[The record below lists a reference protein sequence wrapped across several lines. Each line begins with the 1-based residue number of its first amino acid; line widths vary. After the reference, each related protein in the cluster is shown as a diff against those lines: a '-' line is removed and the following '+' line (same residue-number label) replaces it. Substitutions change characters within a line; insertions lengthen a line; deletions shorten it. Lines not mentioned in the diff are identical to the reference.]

1 MDSNHNL
8 PKIPTVSPI
17 STTLKRKRGPSIS
30 GDLPV
35 GGKPAL
41 KQSKEEATE
50 SAMEGLDELEECDS
64 SDAGSDSSGMVVLAQ
79 DQPQPTNATKASL
92 ILPSD
97 QEALELRAR
106 LRKIGPPA
114 FEKECLE
121 TKKMD
126 LRDLGTALGV
136 PSEFIDIPDDQYL
149 GFFRGI
155 MMYITNKRQK
165 LQHIDTIDD
174 AARLLQTRNKILVIT
189 GAGISTSLGIP
200 DFRSKDT
207 GFYANLQKMGM
218 SEPEEVFDI
227 YNFDENPQTF
237 YSLAGEILPKDSKAY
252 TPTHAFIRALQ
263 DQNRLQ
269 TNYTQNIDNLEGFAG
284 ISPDRLIQCHGS
296 FATASCRKC
305 AHQVPGQAIFAN
317 IRAKEIATC
326 TECEKRI
333 AAEAAANPPKQPSK
347 KKHHRKTRSFDSSSS
362 SSSGSSSDDNIPT
375 PGVMKPDITF
385 FGEDLPN
392 DFFTRFNELDS
403 EIADL
408 ILVIGTS
415 MQVAPVAKIPDK
427 IAQVGRGDVPC
438 IYIGREPC
446 RHIEF
451 DVQLIGDCDAV
462 VWELARRA
470 GWELKHEM
478 VPKGGMKLVVEKIE
492 GGEGRGL
499 WRVAKG
505 E

>member
-1 MDSNHNL
+1 
-8 PKIPTVSPI
+8 
-17 STTLKRKRGPSIS
+17 
-30 GDLPV
+30 
-35 GGKPAL
+35 
-41 KQSKEEATE
+41 
-50 SAMEGLDELEECDS
+50 
-64 SDAGSDSSGMVVLAQ
+64 
-79 DQPQPTNATKASL
+79 
-92 ILPSD
+92 
-97 QEALELRAR
+97 
-106 LRKIGPPA
+106 
-114 FEKECLE
+114 
-121 TKKMD
+121 MD

-136 PSEFIDIPDDQYL
+136 PSELIDEHDDQYL
-149 GFFRGI
+149 GYFRGI
-155 MMYITNKRQK
+155 MLYITNKRQK

-174 AARLLQTRNKILVIT
+174 AARLLQNRNKIVVIT

-207 GFYANLQKMGM
+207 GFYSSLLNMGM

-227 YNFDENPQTF
+227 FNFDYDPQTF
-237 YSLAGEILPKDSKAY
+237 YSLAGEILPKDSKAF

-263 DQNRLQ
+263 DQGRLQ

-284 ISPDRLIQCHGS
+284 ITPDRLIQCHGS

-305 AHQVPGQAIFAN
+305 KDQIPGEAIFDN
-317 IRAKEIATC
+317 IRKGKIAKC
-326 TECEKRI
+326 TKCEKDI
-333 AAEAAANPPKQPSK
+333 ASSAAAANKENQTK
-347 KKHHRKTRSFDSSSS
+347 KNHENARSFDSSSDS
-362 SSSGSSSDDNIPT
+362 DNSDDDNLPD

-385 FGEDLPN
+385 FGEDLP
-392 DFFTRFNELDS
+392 DTFFTRFNDLDS
-403 EIADL
+403 TTADL

-427 IAQVGRGDVPC
+427 IAQAGRGDVPC

-470 GWELKHEM
+470 GWGLEHEM
-478 VPKGGMKLVVEKIE
+478 VPEGGMRLVVEAVE
-492 GGEGRGL
+492 GGEGKGW
-499 WRVAKG
+499 WRVVRA

>member
-1 MDSNHNL
+1 M
-8 PKIPTVSPI
+8 
-17 STTLKRKRGPSIS
+17 
-30 GDLPV
+30 
-35 GGKPAL
+35 
-41 KQSKEEATE
+41 
-50 SAMEGLDELEECDS
+50 
-64 SDAGSDSSGMVVLAQ
+64 
-79 DQPQPTNATKASL
+79 

-126 LRDLGTALGV
+126 LRDLGTAIGV
-136 PSEFIDIPDDQYL
+136 PTEFIDIPDDQYL

-155 MMYITNKRQK
+155 MLYITNKRQK
-165 LQHIDTIDD
+165 LQHINTIDD
-174 AARLLQTRNKILVIT
+174 AAKLLKTRNKILVIT

-207 GFYANLQKMGM
+207 GFYASLRAMGM
-218 SEPEEVFDI
+218 NEPEDVFDI
-227 YNFDENPQTF
+227 FNFDDNPQTF

-263 DQNRLQ
+263 DQDRLQ

-284 ISPDRLIQCHGS
+284 ITPDRLIQCHGS
-296 FATASCRKC
+296 FATASCRDC
-305 AHQVPGQAIFAN
+305 AHQIPGEAIFAD
-317 IRAKEIATC
+317 IRAKKVAIC

-333 AAEAAANPPKQPSK
+333 ASEAAAAVAAAAAAPPGEEPRKKTKQ
-347 KKHHRKTRSFDSSSS
+347 HRARSFDSSSE
-362 SSSGSSSDDNIPT
+362 GSDDEDDNIPT

-392 DFFTRFNELDS
+392 DFFTRFNDLDS
-403 EIADL
+403 ETADL
-408 ILVIGTS
+408 IIVIGTS

-427 IAQVGRGDVPC
+427 IAQAGRGDVPC

-478 VPKGGMKLVVEKIE
+478 VPKGGLKLVVEEIE
-492 GGEGRGL
+492 GEEGRGL
-499 WRVAKG
+499 WRVARAEDG

>member
-1 MDSNHNL
+1 
-8 PKIPTVSPI
+8 
-17 STTLKRKRGPSIS
+17 
-30 GDLPV
+30 
-35 GGKPAL
+35 L

-492 GGEGRGL
+492 GGEGRVL

>member
-1 MDSNHNL
+1 
-8 PKIPTVSPI
+8 
-17 STTLKRKRGPSIS
+17 
-30 GDLPV
+30 
-35 GGKPAL
+35 
-41 KQSKEEATE
+41 
-50 SAMEGLDELEECDS
+50 
-64 SDAGSDSSGMVVLAQ
+64 
-79 DQPQPTNATKASL
+79 
-92 ILPSD
+92 
-97 QEALELRAR
+97 
-106 LRKIGPPA
+106 
-114 FEKECLE
+114 
-121 TKKMD
+121 MD

-136 PSEFIDIPDDQYL
+136 PSEFVDIPDEQYL
-149 GFFRGI
+149 VFFRGI
-155 MMYITNKRQK
+155 MLYITNKRQK

-174 AARLLQTRNKILVIT
+174 AAKLPKTRNKILVIT

-207 GFYANLQKMGM
+207 GFYSSLLKMGM
-218 SEPEEVFDI
+218 NEPEEVFDI
-227 YNFDENPQTF
+227 FNFDNDPQTF

-263 DQNRLQ
+263 DQGRLQ

-284 ISPDRLIQCHGS
+284 ITPDRLIQCHGS

-305 AHQVPGQAIFAN
+305 AHQIPGEAIFDN
-317 IRAKEIATC
+317 IRAKRIATC
-326 TECEKRI
+326 AECEKRI
-333 AAEAAANPPKQPSK
+333 AAASPPKPTTASA
-347 KKHHRKTRSFDSSSS
+347 KKHQKTRSFDSSSS
-362 SSSGSSSDDNIPT
+362 SSSSDDNIPT

-392 DFFTRFNELDS
+392 DFFTRFNDHDS
-403 EIADL
+403 ETADL

-427 IAQVGRGDVPC
+427 IAQAGRGDVPC
-438 IYIGREPC
+438 LYIGREPC

-470 GWELKHEM
+470 GWELRHEM
-478 VPKGGMKLVVEKIE
+478 VPKGGMKLVVERIE

-499 WRVAKG
+499 WRVGRA

>member
-1 MDSNHNL
+1 MSLKNTIL
-8 PKIPTVSPI
+8 AMLAVTV
-17 STTLKRKRGPSIS
+17 LVR
-30 GDLPV
+30 
-35 GGKPAL
+35 
-41 KQSKEEATE
+41 
-50 SAMEGLDELEECDS
+50 
-64 SDAGSDSSGMVVLAQ
+64 VLAQ
-79 DQPQPTNATKASL
+79 SQPQPTNAAPASL

-97 QEALELRAR
+97 QEALDLRTR

-121 TKKMD
+121 TRKMD

-136 PSEFIDIPDDQYL
+136 PSEFVDIPDDEYL

-155 MMYITNKRQK
+155 MLYITNKRQK
-165 LQHIDTIDD
+165 LQHINTIDD
-174 AARLLQTRNKILVIT
+174 AANLLQTRNKILVIT

-207 GFYANLQKMGM
+207 GFYSSLRAMGM

-227 YNFDENPQTF
+227 FNFDENPQTF

-263 DQNRLQ
+263 DQGRLQ

-284 ISPDRLIQCHGS
+284 ITPDRLIQCHGS
-296 FATASCRKC
+296 FATASCRVC
-305 AHQVPGQAIFAN
+305 AHQIPGESIFAD
-317 IRAKEIATC
+317 IRAKKIATC
-326 TECEKRI
+326 AECEKRI
-333 AAEAAANPPKQPSK
+333 ASEAAAAAAAPPKPEPTKK
-347 KKHHRKTRSFDSSSS
+347 KKHHKTRSFDSSSDS
-362 SSSGSSSDDNIPT
+362 NSDDEDDNIPT

-392 DFFTRFNELDS
+392 DFFTRFNDLDS
-403 EIADL
+403 VSADL

-427 IAQVGRGDVPC
+427 IAQAGRGEVPC

-470 GWELKHEM
+470 GWELRHEM
-478 VPKGGMKLVVEKIE
+478 VPVGGMRLVVEKVE

-499 WRVAKG
+499 WIVRRA
-505 E
+505 EE